1 MYYMV
6 ESSCKFLHIF
16 SITEGR
22 QEHGLIRLNTEL
34 DLESIP
40 YKGESYE
47 TQSDEEDRSV
57 SRTTVFVDCHEKF
70 RKITSDNHEGY
81 S

>member
-47 TQSDEEDRSV
+47 T
-57 SRTTVFVDCHEKF
+57 
-70 RKITSDNHEGY
+70 
-81 S
+81 